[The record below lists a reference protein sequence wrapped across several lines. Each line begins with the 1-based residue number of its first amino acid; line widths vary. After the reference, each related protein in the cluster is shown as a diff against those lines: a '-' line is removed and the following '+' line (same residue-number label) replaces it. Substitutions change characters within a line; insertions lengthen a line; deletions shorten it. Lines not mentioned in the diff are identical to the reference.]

1 MTDNK
6 DHLVIWSS
14 LMRSLE
20 WKESYSVG
28 VQSLNDQHK
37 VLIGH
42 LNTIYQLFDSPDNK
56 VPVGTLLTDLE
67 QYAQIHFKSEEDLF
81 TKYKYR
87 EFDKHALEHRF
98 YEQKVSEFKTRFDSS
113 DEKVTLDMLEF
124 LADWLT
130 GHIMGSDQE
139 YRRYLNNC
147 GVF

>member
-1 MTDNK
+1 MK
-6 DHLVIWSS
+6 
-14 LMRSLE
+14 SLE

-42 LNTIYQLFDSPDNK
+42 LNTIYQLFDCPDNK
-56 VPVGTLLTDLE
+56 NQVGTLLSELE
-67 QYAQIHFKSEEDLF
+67 QYAQVHFKFEEDLII
-81 TKYKYR
+81 KYKYHGL
-87 EFDKHALEHRF
+87 KNHALEHRLF
-98 YEQKVSEFKTRFDSS
+98 ENKVSEFKARFNSAD
-113 DEKVTLDMLEF
+113 DKVTLDMLEF

-130 GHIMGSDQE
+130 GHILGSDQE